1 MAAFNRSPE
10 QSDDGSTAKKQV
22 ASAEEESKEIHEST
36 MTPQAL
42 PEMDGRSHGRVREEG
57 WGKDGLKFPEVN
69 SPVPGTRP
77 TDHCDLI
84 APAGS
89 EVKALPFP
97 FGNQKYV
104 FWVCESVSVS

>member
-1 MAAFNRSPE
+1 MKVKA
-10 QSDDGSTAKKQV
+10 
-22 ASAEEESKEIHEST
+22 
-36 MTPQAL
+36 
-42 PEMDGRSHGRVREEG
+42 EG

-89 EVKALPFP
+89 EVKEQMCLAEPGVGGESLAARDRNLPWRICL
-97 FGNQKYV
+97 V
-104 FWVCESVSVS
+104 VRASHLVI